1 MPTDIKG
8 WRYKPPAPP
17 SIPLQLG
24 QQLWYEGLHRAESVA
39 HICSKLQ
46 KKGWI
51 PDCILAHSGWGETLA
66 ISEVFPDT
74 PQIIWPELWM
84 LPIHG
89 GYGSDKLLP
98 PPGLPQKIEQIGR
111 NALTRVALDMASAWV
126 MPTLHQA
133 NSLPKAYRTEK
144 LHVIHEGI
152 DTTLASPDP
161 NVEFLVRDIRVN
173 RHLPTITFVNR
184 NLERL
189 RGFDQFMR
197 SLPPLLKKWPTLR
210 VFIVGDSGKGYGCPH
225 PSGRPIRQ
233 VILDE
238 LKGQLD
244 LSRVHFLGRIPHH
257 QLLALMQ
264 VSSVHVYLSYPFV
277 LSWSLLEAMSCECAI
292 VGSQGMPVSEV
303 INHGSEGLL
312 VPWMTIRLCLFSI
325 DKLLADQE
333 LRRFL
338 GKNARKKAL
347 SFDKK
352 VTLPLFESL
361 IHSVAG
367 Q

>member
-1 MPTDIKG
+1 
-8 WRYKPPAPP
+8 
-17 SIPLQLG
+17 
-24 QQLWYEGLHRAESVA
+24 
-39 HICSKLQ
+39 
-46 KKGWI
+46 
-51 PDCILAHSGWGETLA
+51 
-66 ISEVFPDT
+66 
-74 PQIIWPELWM
+74 
-84 LPIHG
+84 
-89 GYGSDKLLP
+89 
-98 PPGLPQKIEQIGR
+98 
-111 NALTRVALDMASAWV
+111 
-126 MPTLHQA
+126 
-133 NSLPKAYRTEK
+133 
-144 LHVIHEGI
+144 
-152 DTTLASPDP
+152 
-161 NVEFLVRDIRVN
+161 
-173 RHLPTITFVNR
+173 
-184 NLERL
+184 
-189 RGFDQFMR
+189 MR

-312 VPWMTIRLCLFSI
+312 VPMDDPQALSFSI
-325 DKLLADQE
+325 DKLLADQD

>member
-1 MPTDIKG
+1 
-8 WRYKPPAPP
+8 
-17 SIPLQLG
+17 
-24 QQLWYEGLHRAESVA
+24 
-39 HICSKLQ
+39 
-46 KKGWI
+46 
-51 PDCILAHSGWGETLA
+51 
-66 ISEVFPDT
+66 
-74 PQIIWPELWM
+74 M

-197 SLPPLLKKWPTLR
+197 ALPPLLKKWPTLR
-210 VFIVGDSGKGYGCPH
+210 IFIVGDSGKGYGSPH

-238 LKGQLD
+238 LKGTLD
-244 LSRVHFLGRIPHH
+244 FSRVHFLGRIPHH

-312 VPWMTIRLCLFSI
+312 VPMDDQQALSVTI
-325 DKLLADQE
+325 DKLLGDHK

-338 GKNARKKAL
+338 GKNARKKHFPSTKRL
-347 SFDKK
+347 HFLYSK
-352 VTLPLFESL
+352 VLFILLLGNDTQNFSS
-361 IHSVAG
+361 IRFSSPTY
-367 Q
+367 